1 MMFTV
6 VELSPPSQPAHT
18 PLIITAITLK
28 MQESF
33 VTVSNLL
40 AIIYDCNVLRS
51 KLKIKS
57 I

>member
-6 VELSPPSQPAHT
+6 MEMSPPSQPAHT
-18 PLIITAITLK
+18 TLILTVITLK

-33 VTVSNLL
+33 VTVSNLP

>member
-6 VELSPPSQPAHT
+6 MEMSPPSQPAHT
-18 PLIITAITLK
+18 PLIITAITLR

-40 AIIYDCNVLRS
+40 VIIYDCNVLRS

>member
-6 VELSPPSQPAHT
+6 MEMSPPSQPAHT
-18 PLIITAITLK
+18 TLILTVITLK

-40 AIIYDCNVLRS
+40 VIIYDCNVLRS

>member
-6 VELSPPSQPAHT
+6 MEMSPPSQPAHT
-18 PLIITAITLK
+18 SLILTAITLK

>member
-6 VELSPPSQPAHT
+6 MEMNPPSQPAHT
-18 PLIITAITLK
+18 LLIITAITLR

-40 AIIYDCNVLRS
+40 VIIYDCNVLRS